1 MTIYRDG
8 KAIELTELELDQA
21 YREARDQYFMDE
33 IGNTLREDYDMEP
46 CTDDSEIDLREIA
59 LDMQNLLAN
68 NDTHWECQV
77 EAKHQAI
84 EQYLKERGIQQ

>member
-8 KAIELTELELDQA
+8 KAIELTGLELHQA
-21 YREARDQYFMDE
+21 YEEVRDQYFMDE
-33 IGNTLREDYDMEP
+33 IGNTLREDYDVEP

-59 LDMQNLLAN
+59 QDMQNLLAN
-68 NDTHWECQV
+68 NDTHWECEV

-84 EQYLKERGIQQ
+84 EQYLKEKGI